1 MSYYILDFILL
12 VIALAAAALV
22 AWICSETF

>member
-12 VIALAAAALV
+12 AVALAAAGIV
-22 AWICSETF
+22 AWICSEVF